1 METKNIYEFFS
12 ITDIFVCASSE
23 ESFPRVILEAM
34 AFELK
39 IVSTDVFGI
48 KEMIIDNQEG
58 YLIKPNNP
66 QELAE
71 AIRFCT
77 TNPEHSALLARNGAI
92 KVNRCFGNKQLLE
105 KNFALIQETVL
116 LSGST
121 EGRESE
127 HNQILH

>member
-1 METKNIYEFFS
+1 
-12 ITDIFVCASSE
+12 
-23 ESFPRVILEAM
+23 M

-116 LSGST
+116 LSGGT
-121 EGRESE
+121 EEM
-127 HNQILH
+127 N